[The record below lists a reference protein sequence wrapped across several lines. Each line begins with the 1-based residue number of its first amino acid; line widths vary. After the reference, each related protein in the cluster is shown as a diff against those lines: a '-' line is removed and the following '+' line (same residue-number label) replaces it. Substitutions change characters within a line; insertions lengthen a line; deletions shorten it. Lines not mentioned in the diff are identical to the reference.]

1 MHYIR
6 QTTGERLI
14 FNKSQQKSMP
24 HSFGAEVA
32 EMVAASAADAINLEK
47 VERKW
52 WWKPLTKFFLIA
64 PFIALAVYYYS

>member
-14 FNKSQQKSMP
+14 FNKYQKKDMDP
-24 HSFGAEVA
+24 FAGDLAVEI
-32 EMVAASAADAINLEK
+32 AAHAADAINLEE

-52 WWKPLTKFFLIA
+52 WWKPLTKFLLIA